1 MTVTDPSTSK
11 ESLML
16 ITGIAAG
23 ESITAEAYDQ
33 LACCGQPML
42 VGHATETLPV
52 AGAVCERCMCA
63 VTSAPGYG
71 AVTIGRCTQHAAS

>member
-1 MTVTDPSTSK
+1 MIITDITSGD
-11 ESLML
+11 
-16 ITGIAAG
+16 T
-23 ESITAEAYDQ
+23 ITAEAYDQ
-33 LACCGQPML
+33 LTCCGQPAL

-71 AVTIGRCTQHAAS
+71 AVTVGRCTRHGAS